1 MIPEFD
7 EHGYLPPGI
16 HRCSVEELVAR
27 FGSGSPE
34 RQVETQE
41 LLEFIDWARRA
52 GNRRIIVNG
61 SFATARPAPND
72 IDIVMLPGDD
82 YPRDEEPW
90 SEQESRWPFLQILV
104 AADDED
110 LELWAREDFGTDRDQ
125 REKGVIEVV
134 L

>member
-1 MIPEFD
+1 MIPEFG

-16 HRCSVEELVAR
+16 HRCTDEELVGR
-27 FGSGSPE
+27 FGDGSPE

-41 LLEFIDWARRA
+41 LLEFLEWARRA
-52 GNRRIIVNG
+52 GIRRLIING
-61 SFATARPAPND
+61 SYATARPAPND
-72 IDIVMLPGDD
+72 VDIVMLPGAG
-82 YPRDEEPW
+82 YPCDEEPW
-90 SEQESRWPFLQILV
+90 GEKESQWPFLQILV

-110 LELWAREDFGTDRDQ
+110 LEAWARDDFGTDRNQ